1 MVYLLSQSKTLW
13 LGGPKL
19 IHVSG
24 KIIIS
29 YSTTTLVGLISVKN
43 PVKSNF
49 TQVHSSKDE
58 PKADIHPPLFIN

>member
-1 MVYLLSQSKTLW
+1 MCQEK
-13 LGGPKL
+13 
-19 IHVSG
+19 
-24 KIIIS
+24 IS
-29 YSTTTLVGLISVKN
+29 YSTIILIYNIPPLVGLISVKN